1 MPTQPPRDANGQV
14 QPHDHPEILE
24 SHKVIRRISEKQIV
38 IDGKGSRR
46 ISSMAFK
53 PSSGTNGGMS
63 VNIENFI
70 IAKDRDPRQF
80 VTTPTWMG
88 SVWFNVGLL
97 RNEALLVG
105 YSPVPEN
112 DCHGEVWGAKTRAQW
127 CRLQQLA
134 SWYVEIDGV
143 KIAPEA

>member
-1 MPTQPPRDANGQV
+1 
-14 QPHDHPEILE
+14 
-24 SHKVIRRISEKQIV
+24 
-38 IDGKGSRR
+38 
-46 ISSMAFK
+46 MAFK